1 MMFIESGQPWRSW
14 FRIVARPLAKQRGAV
29 IGGPLPRTL
38 RDQQRLKLAP
48 HYHFALAAMEP
59 GLEQAILNKYNLT
72 TLWPTRWPDE
82 KNDDSDSDAE
92 APAVVAA
99 QPIQRSK
106 SRYSVLE
113 DRSRFSRQV
122 PGAEISKDGKENLV
136 QKDEQDPLG
145 MYPSVVQVLRTRNVQ
160 VEEDIKL
167 RR

>member
-1 MMFIESGQPWRSW
+1 METGRIQLEELGSCQAMRSCDWRSH
-14 FRIVARPLAKQRGAV
+14 P
-29 IGGPLPRTL
+29 
-38 RDQQRLKLAP
+38 RLKSPPLGDKQHSTP
-48 HYHFALAAMEP
+48 HTTTYAAAMDP
-59 GLEQAILNKYNLT
+59 SLQQAILNKYNLT

-82 KNDDSDSDAE
+82 KNDESDSDGE
-92 APAVVAA
+92 APTTAAA
-99 QPIQRSK
+99 QAVRRDR

-113 DRSRFSRQV
+113 DRSRFSRQI

-167 RR
+167 RRCM

>member
-1 MMFIESGQPWRSW
+1 M
-14 FRIVARPLAKQRGAV
+14 
-29 IGGPLPRTL
+29 
-38 RDQQRLKLAP
+38 D
-48 HYHFALAAMEP
+48 P
-59 GLEQAILNKYNLT
+59 GLEQAILNKYNLS

-92 APAVVAA
+92 APPTATA
-99 QPIQRSK
+99 QPVRRSR

-145 MYPSVVQVLRTRNVQ
+145 MYPSVVQVLRSRSVQ
-160 VEEDIKL
+160 VEDDIKL
-167 RR
+167 RMCIQNLKKYERSNT

>member
-1 MMFIESGQPWRSW
+1 MDP
-14 FRIVARPLAKQRGAV
+14 A
-29 IGGPLPRTL
+29 
-38 RDQQRLKLAP
+38 
-48 HYHFALAAMEP
+48 
-59 GLEQAILNKYNLT
+59 LEQAILNKYNLT
-72 TLWPTRWPDE
+72 TLYPTRWPDE

-92 APAVVAA
+92 APTAPAA
-99 QPIQRSK
+99 QPVRRSR

-145 MYPSVVQVLRTRNVQ
+145 MYPSVVQVLRSRNVQ

-167 RR
+167 RTDMQHVIFTFI